1 MLGGAKIMLGL
12 AIMLMFFL
20 SDFYYYTPKWNMF
33 RAILLVC
40 CVVTMPHFDKCLTGK
55 TLVWLGKISMNIY
68 LLHMFVIYIIT
79 CRMRTLMELTIINQ
93 VVIYGTTM
101 IVVLFLSHMF
111 TLYVEP
117 RLNMLTN
124 KIVRAFS

>member
-1 MLGGAKIMLGL
+1 
-12 AIMLMFFL
+12 
-20 SDFYYYTPKWNMF
+20 MF

-79 CRMRTLMELTIINQ
+79 CRMSTLMELTIINQ

-101 IVVLFLSHMF
+101 IVVLFLSNMF

>member
-1 MLGGAKIMLGL
+1 
-12 AIMLMFFL
+12 
-20 SDFYYYTPKWNMF
+20 MF

-68 LLHMFVIYIIT
+68 LLHMLVIYIIT

-93 VVIYGTTM
+93 VIIYGTTM

-117 RLNMLTN
+117 RLNLLTN

>member
-1 MLGGAKIMLGL
+1 MCNTLNIKALELYCNIK
-12 AIMLMFFL
+12 
-20 SDFYYYTPKWNMF
+20 KWN
-33 RAILLVC
+33 IEL
-40 CVVTMPHFDKCLTGK
+40 D
-55 TLVWLGKISMNIY
+55 TL
-68 LLHMFVIYIIT
+68 IIT

-117 RLNMLTN
+117 RLNLLTN

>member
-1 MLGGAKIMLGL
+1 
-12 AIMLMFFL
+12 
-20 SDFYYYTPKWNMF
+20 
-33 RAILLVC
+33 
-40 CVVTMPHFDKCLTGK
+40 
-55 TLVWLGKISMNIY
+55 
-68 LLHMFVIYIIT
+68 
-79 CRMRTLMELTIINQ
+79 MRTLMELTIINQ

-117 RLNMLTN
+117 RLNLLTN